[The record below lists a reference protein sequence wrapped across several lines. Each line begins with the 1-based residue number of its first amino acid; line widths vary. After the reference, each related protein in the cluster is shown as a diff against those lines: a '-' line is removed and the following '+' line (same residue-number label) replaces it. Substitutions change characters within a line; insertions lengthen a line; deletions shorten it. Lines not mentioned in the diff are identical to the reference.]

1 MKHLL
6 ILLTG
11 MNCYA
16 ACSLI
21 RTRNILSSVGPT
33 RSCWPTRE
41 PSPSFCKLTPRKTTH
56 PTHQVTRAA
65 ILDIRREGWVISKK
79 QNILRA
85 YLYRTKNNA
94 HDHCRKKKIRARSA
108 SRKKHVI
115 RRKQFMHT
123 PVLMQPS
130 EKSVCSLDKSW
141 ERFFHINFL
150 LVLENRTEVLVQHI
164 NRLTHRQLMI
174 KRYYDVMS

>member
-11 MNCYA
+11 MNRYA

-21 RTRNILSSVGPT
+21 RSRNILSSVGPT

-94 HDHCRKKKIRARSA
+94 HDHCRKKNSRTFSEPKKACYTEKIVHAHTSPNVA
-108 SRKKHVI
+108 IRKKRLFFGQVMGKIFPH
-115 RRKQFMHT
+115 QFSSRPGESDRGLGAT
-123 PVLMQPS
+123 
-130 EKSVCSLDKSW
+130 
-141 ERFFHINFL
+141 
-150 LVLENRTEVLVQHI
+150 
-164 NRLTHRQLMI
+164 
-174 KRYYDVMS
+174 Y

>member
-11 MNCYA
+11 MNRYA

-21 RTRNILSSVGPT
+21 RSRNILSSVGPT

-94 HDHCRKKKIRARSA
+94 HDHCRKKKFAHVQRA
-108 SRKKHVI
+108 
-115 RRKQFMHT
+115 
-123 PVLMQPS
+123 
-130 EKSVCSLDKSW
+130 EKSMLYG
-141 ERFFHINFL
+141 
-150 LVLENRTEVLVQHI
+150 ENSSC
-164 NRLTHRQLMI
+164 THQ
-174 KRYYDVMS
+174 S